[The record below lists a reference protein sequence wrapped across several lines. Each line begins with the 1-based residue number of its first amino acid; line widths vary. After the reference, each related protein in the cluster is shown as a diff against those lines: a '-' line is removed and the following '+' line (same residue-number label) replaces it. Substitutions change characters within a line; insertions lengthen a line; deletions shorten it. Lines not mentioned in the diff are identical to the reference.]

1 MTLDEIKNSTQEE
14 LSQHEEVLKREL
26 FNLRFQKVI
35 SGGVENP
42 MRIRHVRKE
51 IARIKTVIR
60 DRQIKGQVSG

>member
-1 MTLDEIKNSTQEE
+1 MTLDEIKNATQEE
-14 LSQHEEVLKREL
+14 LSQHEEELKREL

-51 IARIKTVIR
+51 IARIKTVMR
-60 DRQIKGQVSG
+60 ARQIKG

>member
-1 MTLDEIKNSTQEE
+1 MTLDEIKNATQEE
-14 LSQHEEVLKREL
+14 LSQHEEELKREL

-42 MRIRHVRKE
+42 MRISHVRKE

-60 DRQIKGQVSG
+60 NRQINR

>member
-1 MTLDEIKNSTQEE
+1 MTLDEIKNATQEE
-14 LSQHEEVLKREL
+14 LSQHEEELKREL

-42 MRIRHVRKE
+42 MRISHVRKE

-60 DRQIKGQVSG
+60 DRQIKK

>member
-14 LSQHEEVLKREL
+14 LDQHEEVLKREL

-60 DRQIKGQVSG
+60 DRQIKK

>member
-1 MTLDEIKNSTQEE
+1 MTLDEIKNATQEE
-14 LSQHEEVLKREL
+14 LDQHEEELKREL

-51 IARIKTVIR
+51 IARIKTVMR
-60 DRQIKGQVSG
+60 DRQIKG

>member
-1 MTLDEIKNSTQEE
+1 MTLDEIRNATQEE
-14 LSQHEEVLKREL
+14 LDQHEEELKREL

-60 DRQIKGQVSG
+60 DRQIAG

>member
-1 MTLDEIKNSTQEE
+1 MTLDEIRNATQEE
-14 LSQHEEVLKREL
+14 LDQHEEELKREL

-60 DRQIKGQVSG
+60 DRQING

>member
-14 LSQHEEVLKREL
+14 LDQHEEVLKREL

-51 IARIKTVIR
+51 IARIKTVMR
-60 DRQIKGQVSG
+60 DRQIKG

>member
-1 MTLDEIKNSTQEE
+1 MTLDEIRNATQEE
-14 LSQHEEVLKREL
+14 LDQHEEELKREL

-42 MRIRHVRKE
+42 MRISHVRKE

-60 DRQIKGQVSG
+60 DRQIKK

>member
-14 LSQHEEVLKREL
+14 LDQHEEVLKREL

-51 IARIKTVIR
+51 IARIKTVMR
-60 DRQIKGQVSG
+60 ERQIKG

>member
-1 MTLDEIKNSTQEE
+1 MTLDEIRNATQEE
-14 LSQHEEVLKREL
+14 LDQREEELKREL

-42 MRIRHVRKE
+42 MRIRYVRRE

-60 DRQIKGQVSG
+60 DRQING

>member
-1 MTLDEIKNSTQEE
+1 MTLDEIRNATQEE
-14 LSQHEEVLKREL
+14 LDQHEEELKREL

-60 DRQIKGQVSG
+60 NRQINR

>member
-1 MTLDEIKNSTQEE
+1 MTLDEIRNATQEE
-14 LSQHEEVLKREL
+14 LDQHEEELKREL

-42 MRIRHVRKE
+42 MRVRHVRKE

-60 DRQIKGQVSG
+60 DRQIKK

>member
-1 MTLDEIKNSTQEE
+1 MTLDEIKNATQEE
-14 LSQHEEVLKREL
+14 LSQHEEELKREL

-60 DRQIKGQVSG
+60 DRQIKK

>member
-1 MTLDEIKNSTQEE
+1 MTLDEIRNATQEE
-14 LSQHEEVLKREL
+14 LDQHEEELKREL

-60 DRQIKGQVSG
+60 DRQIVG

>member
-1 MTLDEIKNSTQEE
+1 MTLDEIRNATQEE
-14 LSQHEEVLKREL
+14 LDQHEEELKREL

-60 DRQIKGQVSG
+60 DRQIKK

>member
-1 MTLDEIKNSTQEE
+1 MTLDEIRNATQEE
-14 LSQHEEVLKREL
+14 LDQHEDELKREL

-51 IARIKTVIR
+51 IARIKTVVR
-60 DRQIKGQVSG
+60 DRQIKG

>member
-1 MTLDEIKNSTQEE
+1 MTLDEIRNATQEE
-14 LSQHEEVLKREL
+14 LSQHEEELKREL

-60 DRQIKGQVSG
+60 DRQINR

>member
-1 MTLDEIKNSTQEE
+1 MTLDEIKNATQEE
-14 LSQHEEVLKREL
+14 LSQHEEELKREL

-42 MRIRHVRKE
+42 MRISHVRKE

-60 DRQIKGQVSG
+60 DRQIVG

>member
-1 MTLDEIKNSTQEE
+1 MTLDEIRNATQEE
-14 LSQHEEVLKREL
+14 LDQHEEELKREL

-42 MRIRHVRKE
+42 MRISHVRKE

-60 DRQIKGQVSG
+60 DRQING